1 MLSMRRQQENIGKPS
16 KVVNVT
22 PQMLAALIKNSQV
35 KTLTPATLLPNEA
48 G

>member
-1 MLSMRRQQENIGKPS
+1 MLSLRRQQENIRKPS

-22 PQMLAALIKNSQV
+22 PEMLAALVKSQQV
-35 KTLTPATLLPNEA
+35 KGLTPATLVSNDA